1 MVESSPVSYGFSTDV
16 KVRFAETD
24 AQGIAHHA
32 VYLVWFEVARIEY
45 LARFRG
51 GYPELQAEGIEALT
65 LDAKV
70 SYRVPARFDD
80 RLVISARCS
89 DIRGAR
95 FRFDY
100 RVEREGELIAEGSTG
115 HACADARTLR
125 PTRVP
130 QWLVEAIA
138 NAEPT
143 APT

>member
-1 MVESSPVSYGFSTDV
+1 VDFGFTTEV

-51 GYPELQAEGIEALT
+51 GYPELQAEGVEALT
-65 LDAKV
+65 LDASV
-70 SYRVPARFDD
+70 TYRVPARFDD
-80 RLVISARCS
+80 RLSIQVRCS
-89 DIRGAR
+89 EMRGAR

-100 RVEREGELIAEGSTG
+100 RVERDGELVAEGSTG

-130 QWLVEAIA
+130 AWLVEEIA
-138 NAEPT
+138 RAEPALST
-143 APT
+143 SS

>member
-1 MVESSPVSYGFSTDV
+1 MDFGFSTEV

-51 GYPELQAEGIEALT
+51 GYRELQAEGIEALT
-65 LDAKV
+65 LEASV
-70 SYRVPARFDD
+70 AYRATARFDD
-80 RLVISARCS
+80 RLTIHARCT
-89 DIRGAR
+89 DVRGAR

-130 QWLVEAIA
+130 AWLIKEITTAEAA
-138 NAEPT
+138 GRSS
-143 APT
+143 